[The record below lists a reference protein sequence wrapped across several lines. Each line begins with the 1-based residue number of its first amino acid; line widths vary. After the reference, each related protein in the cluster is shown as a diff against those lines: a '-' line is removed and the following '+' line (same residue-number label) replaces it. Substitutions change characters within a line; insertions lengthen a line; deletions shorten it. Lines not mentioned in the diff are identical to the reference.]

1 MTSSVNPVAAN
12 QPSGPAGGACCE
24 CQMLELGLC
33 GTLMEHP
40 ENLIP
45 PPSIK
50 QMSINKKVTLNG
62 PGTKVTALQVIKSG
76 WAIEYLMSRD
86 GRRQI
91 ISFLFDG
98 DMISAS
104 NAFAF
109 SSHCTVQSI
118 TDMEIC
124 SFGNAWL
131 KTQIEN
137 HSYVQERISTFCF
150 EEKELIQRKLFELG
164 RCSADER
171 IALLILNLRNRQ
183 IEKQMTDGE
192 EMDFPLKQQHLADA
206 MGLTQVHISRVMRKF
221 TDAGYIE
228 NNGKKLV
235 IRDLSGLENHTPS
248 L

>member
-1 MTSSVNPVAAN
+1 
-12 QPSGPAGGACCE
+12 
-24 CQMLELGLC
+24 MLDRGLC

-40 ENLIP
+40 EDLIP
-45 PPSIK
+45 PPPIK
-50 QMSINKKVTLNG
+50 QKSINRKVTLSG

-76 WAIEYLMSRD
+76 WAIEYIMSRD

-104 NAFAF
+104 NVF
-109 SSHCTVQSI
+109 SFTSHCTVQSI
-118 TDMEIC
+118 TDIEVC

-131 KTQIEN
+131 KTHIQS
-137 HSYVQERISTFCF
+137 HSNVQEHISTFCF
-150 EEKELIQRKLFELG
+150 EEKELVQRKLFELG
-164 RCSADER
+164 RCNADER
-171 IALLILNLRNRQ
+171 IALLILNLRSRQ
-183 IEKQMTDGE
+183 IDKRMTDGE

-206 MGLTQVHISRVMRKF
+206 MGLTQVHISRVMRRF

-228 NNGKKLV
+228 NKGNKLI
-235 IRDLSGLENHTPS
+235 IRDLSGLENHVPT

>member
-1 MTSSVNPVAAN
+1 
-12 QPSGPAGGACCE
+12 
-24 CQMLELGLC
+24 MLERGLC

-40 ENLIP
+40 EDLIP
-45 PPSIK
+45 PPPIK
-50 QMSINKKVTLNG
+50 QLSINKKITLCG

-104 NAFAF
+104 NAFSF
-109 SSHCTVQSI
+109 TSHCTVQSI
-118 TDMEIC
+118 TDIKVC

-131 KTQIEN
+131 KTHIESHGN
-137 HSYVQERISTFCF
+137 VQERISTFCF
-150 EEKELIQRKLFELG
+150 EEKEQVQRKLFELG
-164 RCSADER
+164 RCNADER
-171 IALLILNLRNRQ
+171 IAFLILHLRSRQ
-183 IEKQMTDGE
+183 IDKSMTDGE

-206 MGLTQVHISRVMRKF
+206 MGLTQVHISRVMRRF

-228 NNGKKLV
+228 SKGNKL
-235 IRDLSGLENHTPS
+235 IIKDLSGLENQVPNV
-248 L
+248 

>member
-1 MTSSVNPVAAN
+1 MTSSVNPAAPN
-12 QPSGPAGGACCE
+12 RPSGPVGGACCE
-24 CQMLELGLC
+24 CHMLELGLC

-40 ENLIP
+40 EDLIP
-45 PPSIK
+45 RPPIK
-50 QMSINKKVTLNG
+50 QKSINRKVTLSR
-62 PGTKVTALQVIKSG
+62 PGTKVTALQIIKSG

-104 NAFAF
+104 NAFSF
-109 SSHCTVQSI
+109 TSHCTVQSI
-118 TDMEIC
+118 TDIEIC

-131 KTQIEN
+131 KTQMET
-137 HSYVQERISTFCF
+137 HSNVQERIASFCF
-150 EEKELIQRKLFELG
+150 AEKEQIQRKLFELG

-171 IALLILNLRNRQ
+171 IALLILNLRSRQ
-183 IEKQMTDGE
+183 IDKRMTDGE
-192 EMDFPLKQQHLADA
+192 EIDFPLKQQHLADA
-206 MGLTQVHISRVMRKF
+206 MGLTQVHISRVMRRF

-228 NNGKKLV
+228 NKGNKLI
-235 IRDLSGLENHTPS
+235 IRDLPGLENHVPS